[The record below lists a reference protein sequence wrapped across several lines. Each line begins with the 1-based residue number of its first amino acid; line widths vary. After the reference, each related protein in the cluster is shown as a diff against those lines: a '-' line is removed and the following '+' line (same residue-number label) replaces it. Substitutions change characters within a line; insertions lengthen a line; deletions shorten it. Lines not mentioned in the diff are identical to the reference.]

1 MVSHS
6 FIFIP
11 HAGQLSSTTS
21 GAHGRGTSTES
32 RHSAEEQRTPPVKRK
47 CTHDEE
53 DIMAAIPGI
62 EQESVQPH
70 LILTFLSGQCK
81 PPVQPFMYQSS
92 LPFKH
97 VAERPS

>member
-32 RHSAEEQRTPPVKRK
+32 RHSVEEQSTPPVKRK

-62 EQESVQPH
+62 EQESVQPQFIFPSTRCGSASLLLSHSCINHPWH
-70 LILTFLSGQCK
+70 LNT
-81 PPVQPFMYQSS
+81 
-92 LPFKH
+92 
-97 VAERPS
+97 